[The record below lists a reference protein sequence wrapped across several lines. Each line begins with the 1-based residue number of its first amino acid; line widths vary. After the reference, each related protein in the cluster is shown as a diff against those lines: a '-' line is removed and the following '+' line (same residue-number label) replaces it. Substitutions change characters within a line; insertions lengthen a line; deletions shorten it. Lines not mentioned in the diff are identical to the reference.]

1 MKNEIKYFSMFTGV
15 GGFELGFER
24 AGDTQPSSTN
34 RKGRQGRSRT
44 SDKQE
49 PLLHDRRIST
59 LPDRTFKCVGF
70 SEIDKFA
77 SQVLTH
83 RFPGIRNYGDAVAIE
98 PRKLPDFD
106 LLCGGFPCQAFS
118 IAGKRKGF
126 QDSRGT
132 LFFEIARIVKAKR
145 PEIVLLENV
154 QGLLNHEKGKTFG
167 VIVQTLGQLGYDVQ
181 WMVLNSKFFGVPQNR
196 RRVFLIASLAKA
208 GCPEVLPIGE
218 VSQAT
223 PELSGQE
230 TNTVKA
236 SEGPKSYV
244 IERQQL
250 SKTRKLA
257 QGDRIYQTKG
267 FSRTITSKGGGLGGT
282 TGLYL
287 DKARIRRLTP
297 TECERLQGFPDDW
310 TRFGVDAKGHV
321 VEMSDTQRY
330 RQTGN
335 AVTVNVIEAI
345 ARKLA
350 KVR

>member
-1 MKNEIKYFSMFTGV
+1 MKNEIRYFSMFTGV

-24 AGDTQPSSTN
+24 AGDTQPPSTN
-34 RKGRQGRSRT
+34 RKGRQGRSRST
-44 SDKQE
+44 DK
-49 PLLHDRRIST
+49 PKALLHDRHDSA
-59 LPDRTFKCVGF
+59 LPDRTFRCVGF
-70 SEIDKFA
+70 SEIDRFA

-83 RFPGIRNYGDAVAIE
+83 RFPGIRNYGDAATIDA
-98 PRKLPDFD
+98 RDLPDFD
-106 LLCGGFPCQAFS
+106 MLCGGFPCQAFS
-118 IAGKRKGF
+118 IAGKRGGF
-126 QDSRGT
+126 KDSRGS

-145 PEIVLLENV
+145 PEVVLLENV

-196 RRVFLIASLAKA
+196 QRVFIVASLGKA
-208 GCPEVLPIGE
+208 GRPEILPFGE

-223 PELSGQE
+223 AQLQGQE

-244 IERQQL
+244 IECQQL
-250 SKTRKLA
+250 PKTRGDA
-257 QGDRIYQTKG
+257 QGARVYKAKG
-267 FSRTITSKGGGLGGT
+267 ISQTITSKGGGLGGT

-287 DKARIRRLTP
+287 DKRRIRRLTP
-297 TECERLQGFPDDW
+297 RECERLQGFPDDW
-310 TRFGVDAKGHV
+310 TRFGVDAEGRI

-345 ARKLA
+345 ARQLA